1 MKFTLLGAPLL
12 LLASVGLMASDFDGN
27 ADRGEALYGVCSGC
41 HGVNGEGNAGIKS
54 PRLAG
59 QFEWYLVSQ
68 LQNFK
73 SGVRGSVEGDTGGAI
88 MAPMA
93 QILKDDQAI
102 EDVVAYI
109 MTLEA
114 EPYKFE
120 Q

>member
-1 MKFTLLGAPLL
+1 
-12 LLASVGLMASDFDGN
+12 
-27 ADRGEALYGVCSGC
+27 
-41 HGVNGEGNAGIKS
+41 
-54 PRLAG
+54 
-59 QFEWYLVSQ
+59 
-68 LQNFK
+68 
-73 SGVRGSVEGDTGGAI
+73 